1 MLRGKATGYGGYVAK
16 RRTILQR
23 TDGLGSFSARWVMG
37 DGDIGSEFGVSVCN
51 GFRKVGLML
60 GTAST
65 AVAEDREVFR
75 DRFGIGSGG

>member
-1 MLRGKATGYGGYVAK
+1 MEATLTKLRA
-16 RRTILQR
+16 ILQR
-23 TDGLGSFSARWVMG
+23 VDGFRGFSTRWVMG

-51 GFRKVGLML
+51 WFRKVGLML

-65 AVAEDREVFR
+65 AVAEDRKVFR